1 MLLNNLEILDDE
13 NNDGEDNKETLSISQ
28 LAEQILSSEG
38 EYDDYDEED
47 SDDEDNEDDDE
58 ENVQSSEVVESENQD
73 DEEID
78 KEFLIDEDKKEAIE
92 KANKLLNVNKGIE
105 SSELTDEM
113 LFGKYEVVYS
123 DGNKVQEKYTKL
135 VEDTKMNEF
144 QHEDAEVTINKIKSD
159 INKYENERESIQK
172 FLKHNDKEMKISEA
186 RSLIEACLFVLGADG
201 LNAYDIKKVTDLPLA
216 IVNNILDEMTTYY
229 AKNKN
234 SGLLLVQY
242 GNRYKFVTKSQHH
255 NFIGMVLNKKERK
268 ALSDSV
274 LETLAIIAYNQPCT
288 KSTIEKIRNRSC
300 VTAIERLK
308 DLGLIEADERSE
320 AIGKPWLYSVTQKFF
335 DLYGIKSLS
344 ELPMINRDDKYYSD
358 ETDVNA
364 DFINEINEE

>member
-1 MLLNNLEILDDE
+1 MLINNLNILDEE
-13 NNDGEDNKETLSISQ
+13 NDNDNENKKDLLSISE
-28 LAEQILSSEG
+28 LAEQILSSED
-38 EYDDYDEED
+38 EYDDYDE
-47 SDDEDNEDDDE
+47 DDEDESSFSNINDE
-58 ENVQSSEVVESENQD
+58 EEII
-73 DEEID
+73 DEEFTID
-78 KEFLIDEDKKEAIE
+78 NDKKEAIE
-92 KANKLLNVNKGIE
+92 KANKLLNANNNIE
-105 SSELTDEM
+105 SEEITDEM
-113 LFGKYEVVYS
+113 LFGKYEIVYN
-123 DGNKVQEKYTKL
+123 DGNKIQEKYSKL
-135 VEDTKMNEF
+135 IEDTKINEF
-144 QHEDAEVTINKIKSD
+144 KHEDAEITINKIKSD
-159 INKYENERESIQK
+159 INKYENERDNIQK
-172 FLKHNDKEMKISEA
+172 FLKHNDKEIKISEA
-186 RSLIEACLFVLGADG
+186 RSLIEACLFVLGTDG

-216 IVNNILDEMTTYY
+216 IVNNILDEMTNYY

-242 GNRYKFVTKSQHH
+242 GNRYKFVTKSQHY
-255 NFIGMVLNKKERK
+255 NFISMVLNKKERK

-300 VTAIERLK
+300 INAIERLK

-358 ETDVNA
+358 EVDVNA
-364 DFINEINEE
+364 NFINEINEE